1 VVSSEAT
8 KHQAKMYNKLILKPR
23 RRELRQSTTPAEIK
37 IWNIIRNRKIN
48 NLKFIRQY
56 SVGFYILDFYCP
68 KIRLAIEIDGGQHN
82 DPDQKEYDEERTK
95 YLNNLDIK
103 VIRFWNS
110 DVIKNIEGVYQ
121 VVVASVQNSP

>member
-1 VVSSEAT
+1 MSSEAT

>member
-1 VVSSEAT
+1 
-8 KHQAKMYNKLILKPR
+8 MYNKLILKPR

-82 DPDQKEYDEERTK
+82 DPDQKRRPT
-95 YLNNLDIK
+95 
-103 VIRFWNS
+103 IRRPSSATTNQPAGPA
-110 DVIKNIEGVYQ
+110 DLPETGK
-121 VVVASVQNSP
+121 P

>member
-1 VVSSEAT
+1 VSSEAT